1 MSEWVTYQQAA
12 LILGCHVS
20 NVPKL
25 VARGELISTGRRG
38 RSFSRAQVE
47 DLARRRAAENEARTA
62 RPPRRYQRVDHRPD
76 LEHEWL
82 AISQVAALLGVTR
95 PAVVGRINRDRLP
108 AVRNGGRLWVRRDLL
123 EQIEAARLARK
134 TRRP

>member
-12 LILGCHVS
+12 HLLGCHIS

-25 VARGELISTGRRG
+25 VARGKLASTGKRG
-38 RSFSRAQVE
+38 RSFSRDQVE
-47 DLARRRAAENEARTA
+47 DLARRRAAEREARA
-62 RPPRRYQRVDHRPD
+62 SRPPRKYQRVDHRPD
-76 LEHEWL
+76 LDHEWL
-82 AISQVAALLGVTR
+82 TTSQVAVLLGVTK
-95 PAVVGRINRDRLP
+95 PAVVGRITRDRLP

-123 EQIEAARLARK
+123 EQVEAARLARK

>member
-1 MSEWVTYQQAA
+1 M
-12 LILGCHVS
+12 
-20 NVPKL
+20 
-25 VARGELISTGRRG
+25 
-38 RSFSRAQVE
+38 
-47 DLARRRAAENEARTA
+47 
-62 RPPRRYQRVDHRPD
+62 DHRPD